1 MIRCAFKGGRKEMT
15 PQSCLLTFMWPLCR
29 VHPSHHTHSHDDDEL
44 VKFTLGVHEST
55 PTPELT
61 KGKHIFPV
69 TSASTHILLTAKPDA
84 SKRRTWAALL
94 MNELDVFKARRTI
107 SSTHR
112 TETPEL

>member
-1 MIRCAFKGGRKEMT
+1 MYI
-15 PQSCLLTFMWPLCR
+15 LLI
-29 VHPSHHTHSHDDDEL
+29 THSHDDDEL
-44 VKFTLGVHEST
+44 VKFKLGVHEST

-61 KGKHIFPV
+61 KGKHVFPV
-69 TSASTHILLTAKPDA
+69 TSESTHILLTAKPDA
-84 SKRRTWAALL
+84 SKKEENMAALL